1 MVYTRI
7 TGIIIVFTFLL
18 ISIQAQDRHYWDQA
32 VGGRSALLGGIAVG
46 GVSDYSAT
54 FYNPGALAF
63 LKKNNL
69 NFSFNMYGL
78 KDFQFENGAG
88 PGISPRYT
96 RVSLFPSSL
105 AGGIPFLGD
114 SLNRFSYMI
123 YGNGYSYL
131 RVSERY
137 EGYNDVIPARPYFQ
151 NVFNNAF
158 EGKEL
163 LINQGKLDV
172 LLQEVSVGFGYS
184 KKIGENIGLG
194 FSLFG
199 AYRDQTKLRYETYQA
214 YDTSSQRSATTD
226 LYLDIDFWALRF
238 YGKFGISADFEK
250 FKLGLTLTTPGIPFI
265 GGGTDGANL
274 TSNNVFIYVDSTNNQ
289 VNQADL
295 LASDRQEGLKPKYKS
310 PLSIAAG
317 FEYKILEKTTVH
329 FAGEW
334 FAPLSTYVVLQ
345 PNSHNFIRNTPSE
358 VRALNSAELLKVYD
372 ATRSVFNFGFAVEQE
387 INEKL
392 TGYAAFRTDYSNANY
407 GEIDGLTIGITDF
420 NIYHFTLGASL
431 VIEDTFIGA
440 GIEYSHGQNSSFSQ
454 IFNFPSGEI
463 HPQDIIILGERGT
476 SKLIY
481 NNFNIFFS
489 ATKLL

>member
-1 MVYTRI
+1 MYTK
-7 TGIIIVFTFLL
+7 TTSTIILFILL
-18 ISIQAQDRHYWDQA
+18 FYSIQAQDRHYWDQV
-32 VGGRSALLGGIAVG
+32 VGGRSSLLGGIAVG

-54 FYNPGALAF
+54 FYNPGALVF
-63 LKKNNL
+63 LNKKKL

-78 KDFQFENGAG
+78 KDFKFENGAG

-105 AGGIPFLGD
+105 AGGIPFFGD

-123 YGNGYSYL
+123 YGNSYSYL

-137 EGYNDVIPARPYFQ
+137 EGYDDIIPTRPSSKAI
-151 NVFNNAF
+151 FNNAF
-158 EGKEL
+158 EGDEL

-184 KKIGENIGLG
+184 KKIGENVGFG

-199 AYRDQTKLRYETYQA
+199 AYRDQTKLQYETYQA
-214 YDTSSQRSATTD
+214 YDTTFQRSATTD
-226 LYLDIDFWALRF
+226 YYLDIDFWALRF
-238 YGKFGISADFEK
+238 YGKFGISAVFEN
-250 FKLGLTLTTPGIPFI
+250 FKLGFTLTTPGIPFI

-274 TSNNVFIYVDSTNNQ
+274 TSNNVFIYFDSTNNQ

-317 FEYKILEKTTVH
+317 FEYKMLEKTTIH
-329 FAGEW
+329 FSGEW
-334 FAPLSTYVVLQ
+334 FAPLSTYVVMQ
-345 PNSHNFIRNTPSE
+345 PISHNFLRNKPLQIRP
-358 VRALNSAELLKVYD
+358 VDSAELLKVYD
-372 ATRSVFNFGFAVEQE
+372 AAKSVFNFGFAVEQNV
-387 INEKL
+387 NENL

-407 GEIDGLTIGITDF
+407 EEINGLTIGITDF

-431 VIEDTFIGA
+431 VLDDTFIGA
-440 GIEYSHGQNSSFSQ
+440 GFEYSHGQNSDFNQ
-454 IFNFPSGEI
+454 IFNFPSGQIRPE
-463 HPQDIIILGERGT
+463 DIIILGKRGT
-476 SKLIY
+476 SKVIY
-481 NNFNIFFS
+481 NNLNIFFS